1 MLFPTISFAIFF
13 MVVLPISWLLMRR
26 RIRWQLFIIAASY
39 FFYGYYDWRFCFL
52 LLGSTIVNQIV
63 ALQIYNSDRERT
75 RRAWLI
81 VGIVAN
87 LGALGY
93 FKYYG
98 FFVSNATNLLARF
111 GLGVTPTIVTAALPI
126 GISFFTFQ
134 AMSYIIDVYR
144 RTFEPREFLEFAV
157 YLSFFPHVVSGPIVR
172 ASEFLPQLRE
182 RHDPRKV
189 DSSRAFFL
197 IFIGLFKKVVIANFL
212 GANLVDIVFA
222 NPRQH
227 TPLEVLVSVYA
238 YAIQI
243 YADFSGYTDMAIGLA
258 LLLGFRFPQNFDG
271 PYTAE
276 SLQDFWRRWHMTLS
290 RWLRDYLYIPLGG
303 NRGTAWQTYRNI
315 MITFLL
321 GGLWHGA
328 SWTFVVWGGIH
339 GVGLSYEHWRQ
350 TRQARHPH
358 HRAPDTRL
366 RRATRR
372 FITFQLVCFAWI
384 FFRADTLKDAFEV
397 IGRICDVSR
406 WGLGAPLVTGG
417 VILAIAAGL
426 LEQYIPKDAMAR
438 AMSAFSRL
446 TPVGMGLVLGFALLL
461 INSMGPRGVAPFI
474 YFRF

>member
-1 MLFPTISFAIFF
+1 MLFPTITFAIFF
-13 MVVLPISWLLMRR
+13 IVVLPVNWLLIQRPY
-26 RIRWQLFIIAASY
+26 RWSVFILAASY

-52 LLGSTIVNQIV
+52 LAGSTLVNQFV
-63 ALQIYNSDRERT
+63 ALRIFRSEREAA
-75 RRAWLI
+75 RRAWLAAG
-81 VGIVAN
+81 VVAN
-87 LGALGY
+87 LGGLAY
-93 FKYYG
+93 FKYYD
-98 FFVSNATNLLARF
+98 FFVSNATNALARL
-111 GLGVTPTIVTAALPI
+111 GLGVSPTIVAVALPI

-134 AMSYIIDVYR
+134 ALSYIIDVYR
-144 RTFEPREFLEFAV
+144 RTFEPRTMLEFAV

-172 ASEFLPQLRE
+172 AAEFLPQLRL
-182 RHDPRKV
+182 RHDPRRV

-212 GANLVDIVFA
+212 GTNLVDIVFA

-227 TPLEVLVSVYA
+227 GSLEVLVAVYA

-258 LLLGFRFPQNFDG
+258 LLLGFRFPQNFDR
-271 PYTAE
+271 PYTAT

-303 NRGTAWQTYRNI
+303 DRKGRRRTYRNI

-339 GVGLSYEHWRQ
+339 GSFLSYEHWRR
-350 TRQARHPH
+350 TRRAAAHHHP
-358 HRAPDTRL
+358 APDRWRGRL
-366 RRATRR
+366 GRRL
-372 FITFQLVCFAWI
+372 FIFNVVCLGWV
-384 FFRADTLKDAFEV
+384 FFRADSFSNAADVLT
-397 IGRICDVSR
+397 RIFDPAH
-406 WGLGAPLVTGG
+406 WGQAAPLVTGG
-417 VILAIAAGL
+417 VLLAIGAGL
-426 LEQYIPKDAMAR
+426 LEQYIPRDLLAR

-446 TPVGMGLVLGFALLL
+446 TPAAQGVALGVALLL
-461 INSMGPRGVAPFI
+461 TNTMGPRGVAPFI